1 MVPKGNW
8 QEVRDEGDGSSRALK
23 ESEIDSMKSK
33 KVVGEVAACGWNE
46 TSRGWKGKVPV
57 REGTACSNGVSDR
70 SAGLCRNSDVAG
82 VAKRSLGS
90 GLG

>member
-8 QEVRDEGDGSSRALK
+8 REVRDEGDGSSRALK

-46 TSRGWKGKVPV
+46 TS
-57 REGTACSNGVSDR
+57 
-70 SAGLCRNSDVAG
+70 
-82 VAKRSLGS
+82 
-90 GLG
+90 